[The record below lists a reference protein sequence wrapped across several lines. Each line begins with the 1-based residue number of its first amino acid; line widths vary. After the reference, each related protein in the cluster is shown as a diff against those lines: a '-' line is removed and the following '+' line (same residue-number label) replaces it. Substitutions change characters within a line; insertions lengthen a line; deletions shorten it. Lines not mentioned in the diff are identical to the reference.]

1 MLLDDLKKFN
11 IILASQSP
19 RRKELLSQM
28 GLEFTVA
35 DNYDVD
41 EKCPE
46 QVLVEESPWFISKLK
61 SENYPLPLADND
73 IIITADTLVI
83 WSNNAFGKPN
93 DRKEAIDMLSL
104 LSGNTHKV
112 ITGVT
117 LKSQNHVQSFSELSE
132 VSFRSLK
139 EEEIIHYVDTYK
151 PYDKAGAYAIQE
163 WIGMVGI
170 DNINGSYYN
179 IMGLPTETL
188 FRQLSLFITK
198 VAI

>member
-35 DNYDVD
+35 DNYDVE

-46 QVLVEESPWFISKLK
+46 QILIEESPWFISKLK
-61 SENYPLPLADND
+61 SESYPLPLADND
-73 IIITADTLVI
+73 IVISADTLVI
-83 WSNNAFGKPN
+83 SNNKAFGKPN

-117 LKSQNHVQSFSELSE
+117 LKSKNYIQSFSELSE

-139 EEEIIHYVDTYK
+139 EEEIAYYVDTYK

-163 WIGMVGI
+163 WIGMVGV

-198 VAI
+198 L

>member
-1 MLLDDLKKFN
+1 MLLEDLKKFN
-11 IILASQSP
+11 IILASKSP
-19 RRKELLSQM
+19 RRKELLSGM
-28 GLEFTVA
+28 GLNFTVA
-35 DNYDVD
+35 DNYDV
-41 EKCPE
+41 EEICPE
-46 QVLVEESPWFISKLK
+46 QVLIEESPWYISKLK
-61 SENYPLPLADND
+61 SESYPLPLSEND
-73 IIITADTLVI
+73 IVISADTLVI
-83 WSNNAFGKPN
+83 CGNKPFGKPK
-93 DRKEAIDMLSL
+93 DRKEAIDMLSF

-117 LKSQNHVQSFSELSE
+117 LRSQNNTQAFSEVSE

-139 EEEIIHYVDTYK
+139 EDEIEFYVDNYK